1 VGGKTIKFRHEA
13 RPILR
18 GAKITSFLLSVLFA
32 TILTSSVF
40 TRPTQAEFLN
50 TVGTTV
56 GCLLNV
62 GTCPPPIVVPGEPT
76 DPTGEPAGDLD
87 PEEPSDPEENPV
99 EDVTPPTGGL
109 DLDPTVAGGATQ
121 TVTIT
126 GLVSDDNLTSYVL
139 KLNGNIIQEVID
151 ITETTV
157 NISVPWS
164 VATPNKVPSGIYTVT
179 IDAKDKA
186 GNPFHAEQ
194 TVEVDNDGPVVDV
207 RGGGIIIKSGSIIPE
222 VSAEDPRGISSYTWR
237 ASEGNPAAL
246 KYDENVKDPTFTP
259 FIEGSYTFYVDVAD
273 GLGNVSSK
281 EFGFSYARQLETVP
295 LPIADDPTTKLI
307 NQNPSTPAV
316 TPASTTAT
324 TRSGR
329 DNITA
334 SDDAGVLGNSIAAAG
349 LAPAATPS
357 AIAPTDRGWSIFGFL
372 WYWWLVVLAGLFTG
386 YILIKKF
393 VLSRVSNDS

>member
-1 VGGKTIKFRHEA
+1 
-13 RPILR
+13 
-18 GAKITSFLLSVLFA
+18 LLSVLFA

-62 GTCPPPIVVPGEPT
+62 GTCPPPVVVPGEPT
-76 DPTGEPAGDLD
+76 DPIGEPTGDPD
-87 PEEPSDPEENPV
+87 TEGPSDPEENPV
-99 EDVTPPTGGL
+99 EDAAPPTGSL
-109 DLDPTVAGGATQ
+109 SVDPALAGGATQ
-121 TVTIT
+121 TVTIA
-126 GLVSDDNLTSYVL
+126 GSVSDDNLTSYVL
-139 KLNGNIIQEVID
+139 KLNDNIIQEVTG
-151 ITETTV
+151 ITEATV
-157 NISVPWS
+157 NISAPWS
-164 VATPNKVPSGIYTVT
+164 VATPNKVPSGVYIVT
-179 IDAKDKA
+179 LDAMDKA

-194 TVEVDNDGPVVDV
+194 MVEVDNDGPAVDV
-207 RGGGIIIKSGSIIPE
+207 QGGGIIIKSGSIIPE

-237 ASEGNPAAL
+237 ASDGNPAAL

-259 FIEGSYTFYVDVAD
+259 FVEGSYTFYVDVAD

-281 EFGFSYARQLETVP
+281 EFTFSYARQLETVP
-295 LPIADDPTTKLI
+295 LPTIDDPSDKLI

-334 SDDAGVLGNSIAAAG
+334 SDDAGVLGNTIAAAG
-349 LAPAATPS
+349 LTPAPTPA
-357 AIAPTDRGWSIFGFL
+357 AIAPTDRGWSIFGIL
-372 WYWWLVVLAGLFTG
+372 WYWWLVVMAAFFAGWV
-386 YILIKKF
+386 IIKKF